1 MNRIDRLT
9 GMILLLQGQR
19 VITAEQIA
27 AHFEL
32 SVRTVYRDLAALGEA
47 GVPIVAEAGVGY
59 SLMRGYHMPPVMFT
73 ADEAAALFMSG
84 EITEQIADES
94 LKQSLRSAMLKVRS
108 VLPQEK
114 KDYLRRLKDTVGVR
128 FRQSGDELRRDSIMP
143 IQDAIV
149 RRRCLAIQY
158 NTANR
163 GAITDRV
170 VEPLG
175 LVYYARQW
183 HVIAWCR
190 LREDVRDFRLDRI
203 GKWEVLPET
212 YNGHENFS
220 VKDFLRES
228 IAIQEL
234 TPVTVTVERDA
245 MEHFR
250 AGMPCSA
257 LSEEPLPDNR
267 VKLEMLAF
275 SLDWLAAWLLGFGDR
290 VEALSPV
297 ELRNSMRDMALA
309 IASRYGA
316 EPPRQQQRAGK
327 NRKAPDIGLSV
338 GGA

>member
-84 EITEQIADES
+84 EVTEQIADDS

-128 FRQSGDELRRDSIMP
+128 FRASGDELRRDSIMP

-163 GAITDRV
+163 GAITDRT

-175 LVYYARQW
+175 LVYYSRQW

-190 LREDVRDFRLDRI
+190 MRQDVRDFRLDRI

-212 YNGHENFS
+212 YSGHETFS
-220 VKDFLRES
+220 VKEFLRES
-228 IAIQEL
+228 IETQEL
-234 TPVTVTVERDA
+234 TPVTVSVEREA
-245 MEHFR
+245 LEWFR
-250 AGMPCSA
+250 AGMPCTA
-257 LSEEPLPDNR
+257 LSEEPLPGDR
-267 VKLEMLAF
+267 VKLELLAF
-275 SLDWLAAWLLGFGDR
+275 SLDWIGAWMLGFGTR
-290 VEALSPV
+290 VEALAPP
-297 ELRNSMRDMALA
+297 ELRTAVRNHALE
-309 IASRYGA
+309 IASCYEADTSAKRVA
-316 EPPRQQQRAGK
+316 AK
-327 NRKAPDIGLSV
+327 NRKGS
-338 GGA
+338 